1 MLTRLNRILGRQDGE
16 NREIRGRQEED
27 GLQSP
32 CHTSRNKWF
41 WRKHRTA
48 RKASSTPFFL
58 TEQEQQ
64 MKQVEKLKLQ
74 LQMMTN
80 DRNELRE
87 FLAHYNNELNKRLN
101 SDHEMQNTEHKMD
114 MADVKKLP
122 KEISEALYKCTE
134 LSEKTKIYRT
144 LYSQHLSEQTQLKE
158 KVRILLEDKKKLQ
171 GEQILLKESCE
182 EAKRL
187 CEEAHE
193 KMYNLWTRQL
203 QEHQRL
209 EENLQSLLKQ
219 KELFTWQRDLAVKL
233 QHHFTVSQMRFE
245 NLQQEL
251 EQTTAQEESLMQ
263 KELVVQKHYV
273 PAHLQKTEKA
283 GRSQRHLEGMTF
295 YTPGSR
301 PPQKMPPLFSCEL
314 TSEAHINLPSG
325 GPATV

>member
-1 MLTRLNRILGRQDGE
+1 MERE
-16 NREIRGRQEED
+16 HREIRGRQKED

-32 CHTSRNKWF
+32 CHTP
-41 WRKHRTA
+41 RTA

-64 MKQVEKLKLQ
+64 LNQVEKLKLQ

-80 DRNELRE
+80 DRNELSE
-87 FLAHYNNELNKRLN
+87 FLAHYNNELNNRLN
-101 SDHEMQNTEHKMD
+101 CEHEMQNTEQKKD
-114 MADVKKLP
+114 MSDVKKLP

-134 LSEKTKIYRT
+134 LSEKTKTYRT

-158 KVRILLEDKKKLQ
+158 KVRMLLEDKKKLQ
-171 GEQILLKESCE
+171 GEQILLQESCE

-193 KMYNLWTRQL
+193 KIYDLWTRQL

-209 EENLQSLLKQ
+209 QENLQSLMKQ
-219 KELFTWQRDLAVKL
+219 KELLTRQRDLAVKL

-251 EQTTAQEESLMQ
+251 EQTTAQEESLLQM
-263 KELVVQKHYV
+263 ELLGQKHYD
-273 PAHLQKTEKA
+273 PAPLQKTEKA

-301 PPQKMPPLFSCEL
+301 PPQKLPPLFSCEL
-314 TSEAHINLPSG
+314 TSEANINLPSG
-325 GPATV
+325 DPATI

>member
-1 MLTRLNRILGRQDGE
+1 MLTRLNRILGRQDVE
-16 NREIRGRQEED
+16 HREIRGRQKED

-32 CHTSRNKWF
+32 CHTPRNKWF
-41 WRKHRTA
+41 WGKHRTA

-64 MKQVEKLKLQ
+64 LNQVEKLKLQ

-87 FLAHYNNELNKRLN
+87 FMAHYNNELNNRLN
-101 SDHEMQNTEHKMD
+101 LENEMQNTEHKKD
-114 MADVKKLP
+114 MSDVKKLP
-122 KEISEALYKCTE
+122 KEIREALYKCTE
-134 LSEKTKIYRT
+134 LSEKTKTYST

-158 KVRILLEDKKKLQ
+158 KVRMLLEDKKKLQ
-171 GEQILLKESCE
+171 GEQILLQESCE

-193 KMYNLWTRQL
+193 KIYDLWTRQM

-209 EENLQSLLKQ
+209 EENLQALLKQ
-219 KELFTWQRDLAVKL
+219 KELLTRQRDLAVKL

-251 EQTTAQEESLMQ
+251 EQTTAQEESLLQM
-263 KELVVQKHYV
+263 ELLGQKHYV
-273 PAHLQKTEKA
+273 PASLQKTEKA
-283 GRSQRHLEGMTF
+283 GRSHRHLEGMTF

-301 PPQKMPPLFSCEL
+301 PPQKMPPLFSYEF
-314 TSEAHINLPSG
+314 TSEANINQPSCD
-325 GPATV
+325 PATI

>member
-1 MLTRLNRILGRQDGE
+1 MLTRLNRILGRQAGAH
-16 NREIRGRQEED
+16 REIRGRQEED

-64 MKQVEKLKLQ
+64 LNQVDKLKLQ

-87 FLAHYNNELNKRLN
+87 FLAHYNNELNN
-101 SDHEMQNTEHKMD
+101 S
-114 MADVKKLP
+114 
-122 KEISEALYKCTE
+122 
-134 LSEKTKIYRT
+134 T

-171 GEQILLKESCE
+171 GEQILLQESCE

-193 KMYNLWTRQL
+193 KIYDLWTRQL

-209 EENLQSLLKQ
+209 EENLQSLMKQ
-219 KELFTWQRDLAVKL
+219 KELLTRQRDLAVKL

-251 EQTTAQEESLMQ
+251 EQTTAQEESLLHM
-263 KELVVQKHYV
+263 ELLGQKHYV
-273 PAHLQKTEKA
+273 PAPLQKTEKA

-295 YTPGSR
+295 YTPGSW
-301 PPQKMPPLFSCEL
+301 PQKMPPLFSCEL
-314 TSEAHINLPSG
+314 TSEANINLPSG